1 MKTKKLSLREYVD
14 FVLSYIPEMNIETI
28 EQWYSFNECQ
38 KTEDDAYWY
47 VNMWRAIKQAD
58 AIKPDWF
65 DMQPTDRERYLTEL
79 SDCMPEPTRIA

>member
-38 KTEDDAYWY
+38 KLKMT
-47 VNMWRAIKQAD
+47 
-58 AIKPDWF
+58 
-65 DMQPTDRERYLTEL
+65 LTGMSICGEQ
-79 SDCMPEPTRIA
+79 